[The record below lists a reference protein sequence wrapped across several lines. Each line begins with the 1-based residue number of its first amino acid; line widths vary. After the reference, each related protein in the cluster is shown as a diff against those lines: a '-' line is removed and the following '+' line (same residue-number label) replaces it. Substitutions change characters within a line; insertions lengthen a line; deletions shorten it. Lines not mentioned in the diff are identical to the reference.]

1 MKRIIK
7 ALLSIL
13 MILTVVSCTST
24 AVEEPIALEVSEL
37 RSIAE
42 LATMECYFHNVAK
55 YDDEGDRI
63 LIWNINKKKFW
74 IEYSGVVTLGID
86 ASKIQIEV
94 NDNLVTITLPKAKVL
109 DTTIDETSLTEDSY
123 VVDQSSGKIGAAEE
137 TKAFQDAK
145 QAMIDK
151 ASSDESL
158 LMVAQNRA
166 KLLLENY
173 VNNIGELTGKT
184 YTINWKYLSE

>member
-1 MKRIIK
+1 M
-7 ALLSIL
+7 
-13 MILTVVSCTST
+13 MVLTLVSCTSQP
-24 AVEEPIALEVSEL
+24 AEEPIALEVSEL

-42 LATMECYFHNVAK
+42 LATMECYYHNVAK
-55 YDDEGDRI
+55 YDDEGQRI

-74 IEYSGVVTLGID
+74 IEYSGIVKLGID
-86 ASKIQIEV
+86 ASKIEV
-94 NDNLVTITLPKAKVL
+94 EVIDNLVTITIPQAKVL
-109 DTTIDETSLTEDSY
+109 DTTIDLSSLNEDSY
-123 VVDQSSGKIGAAEE
+123 VIDQSSGKIGAAEE

-151 ASSDESL
+151 ASSDQSL
-158 LMVAQNRA
+158 LLAAQNRA